1 MIKRDQVFNLIER
14 LHLTQ
19 PTLIGPAKDMALG
32 DLFEKSI
39 DYLVQVEKNN
49 TRMKLTKGLA
59 GLAQKIKK
67 IKEDGEAA
75 YLLQQGIKRLK

>member
-32 DLFEKSI
+32 DLFEKTI
-39 DYLVQVEKNN
+39 DYLV
-49 TRMKLTKGLA
+49 
-59 GLAQKIKK
+59 
-67 IKEDGEAA
+67 
-75 YLLQQGIKRLK
+75 